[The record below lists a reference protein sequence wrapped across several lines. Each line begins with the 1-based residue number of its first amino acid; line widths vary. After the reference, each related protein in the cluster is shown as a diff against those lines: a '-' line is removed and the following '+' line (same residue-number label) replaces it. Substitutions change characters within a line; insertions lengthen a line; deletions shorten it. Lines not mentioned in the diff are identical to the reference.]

1 MKSPYIA
8 KGPVLLMKKTG
19 LKLFLSFLITALA
32 YSTPAQAS
40 PEGILDKKITLIAD
54 QKEMRDV
61 LKEIS
66 RMVEVKFVY
75 SSQKVP
81 VRKKVSVL
89 ATNQSVKDVLDRLL
103 DPLNLIYYVSGNQV
117 VLMQKTDREEMM
129 VKLNDMVN
137 NGPSNQGAYYFKPIT
152 GKVTND
158 KGEALQGVSVVVK
171 GTSRGTVTNAEGV
184 FTLEAEPGETLE
196 FSMVGYTA
204 YSVKVGAEA
213 NVTVSLQPD
222 ISNLGELV
230 VIGYGTQKRRA
241 VTGAVS
247 TVTGKTLNELPVIS
261 VQQAL
266 QGRVAG
272 LQVTNNG
279 SPGTEPIVRIRGIS
293 SISFASGPLY
303 IIDGFPTGDM
313 STVDVRDIE
322 SVDVLKDAS
331 AAAIYGS
338 RATSGVIMITT
349 RRGRRDGKVKVTLD
363 SYIGTQK
370 TTKRLDLLN
379 TAEYLQY
386 ERAINGAAGIA
397 KPGRL
402 EQANFNQPI
411 YNGTSQTYAQTNT
424 DWQDAYF
431 REGMITQHNIGLSAG
446 NEVSRF
452 YGSAGYLK
460 QEGIAPAVNF
470 ERFNFRLNSE
480 HQISQRFTFGQ
491 NLYMGYSNQGYDNN
505 EQQARTNLVNVIRQL
520 PYMPVYDPNTT
531 SGFRSANNSFDGADP
546 TNPVLDAEVRNPGNR
561 KTLKVLGTAF
571 LEVKFTDW
579 LKFRSIFGVDYANTL
594 DYRFSPIFESG
605 GAVNGSSATVASI
618 TNNRSISTVKLFTE
632 QLTFNKSFGDHN
644 VNFIAVYEQ
653 QGQVFLQENASGN
666 QSSNELRV
674 LNNAS
679 NIALSTT
686 RNENLIMSFIGRL
699 NYDFNDKYLVS
710 VAVRRDGLSVWA
722 PGKKWATFPS
732 ASLGW
737 RIDQEKFMERFKN
750 VSELKLRVG
759 YGITGLNGTVLGNYP
774 WQVSVDGNNT
784 IYPFNNSTTGSITT
798 YGSSINSLGNKDLEW
813 ELTKQ
818 MNVGLDAGFLRNKIT
833 VSAEYFKRQTDNL
846 ILRVP
851 IPPSLGYTNATVLQN
866 IADMQNTGFE
876 LQIGYNERSKEFKWN
891 VSGNISFIKNKVN
904 ELAPSVKGIE
914 AGADQDFGS
923 YNITRTAPGQAIQSF
938 YGWIIDGIFQTSAE
952 VTNSPF
958 QKAATAPGD
967 LKFRDINKDNV
978 IDENDRVFLG
988 SYLPKFTY
996 GLNYGASYKNFDL
1009 SLFFQGVQGNKIF
1022 NASRIIS
1029 EGMVRLFGSS
1039 TEVLKAWTPT
1049 NTNTSVPRA
1058 ISGDPNQNARPSG
1071 RWLEDGSFLRLKNLA
1086 IGYSIPESSLQN
1098 LTKGA
1103 VSSFRVYVSSQ
1114 NLFTFTKYKGYDPEV
1129 GNRTP
1134 GTSLTYGIDF
1144 AVYPQPRSFQVGVQV
1159 GF

>member
-8 KGPVLLMKKTG
+8 KGPVLLLKKTG
-19 LKLFLSFLITALA
+19 LKLFLSFLITTLA
-32 YSTPAQAS
+32 YSMPAQAS
-40 PEGILDKKITLIAD
+40 PDGILDKKITLIAD
-54 QKEMRDV
+54 QREMRDI

-66 RMVEVKFVY
+66 RMVEIKFVY

-81 VRKKVSVL
+81 VRKKMSVQ
-89 ATNQSVKDVLDRLL
+89 ATNQAVKDVLDRLL

-117 VLMQKTDREEMM
+117 VLMQKSDREEMM
-129 VKLNDMVN
+129 VKLNDMAN
-137 NGPSNQGAYYFKPIT
+137 NGPSNSAAYFKPIT

-171 GTSRGTVTNAEGV
+171 GTSRGTVTNAEGG
-184 FTLEAEPGETLE
+184 FSIEAETGETLE
-196 FSMVGYTA
+196 FSMVGYA
-204 YSVKVGAEA
+204 AFSLKVGTESTVA
-213 NVTVSLQPD
+213 VSLQPD

-247 TVTGKTLNELPVIS
+247 TVTGKTLNELPVVS

-349 RRGRRDGKVKVTLD
+349 RKGRRDGKVKVTLD

-379 TAEYLQY
+379 TNEYLAY
-386 ERAINGAAGIA
+386 ERAVNGAAGIA

-402 EQANFNQPI
+402 ESANFNLPI

-446 NEVSRF
+446 NDVSRF

-480 HQISQRFTFGQ
+480 HQISQRFSFGQ
-491 NLYMGYSNQGYDNN
+491 NLYMGYSDQGYDNN

-520 PYMPVYDPNTT
+520 PYMPVYDPTT
-531 SGFRSANNSFDGADP
+531 SSGFRSANNSFDGADP

-561 KTLKVLGTAF
+561 RTLKVLGTAF

-579 LKFRSIFGVDYANTL
+579 LRFRSIFGVDYANTL

-605 GAVNGSSATVASI
+605 GAVNGGSATVATI

-699 NYDFNDKYLVS
+699 NYDYNDKYLVS

-737 RIDQEKFMERFKN
+737 RIDQEKFMESLKD

-784 IYPFNNSTTGSITT
+784 IYPFNNNNAGSGTT

-851 IPPSLGYTNATVLQN
+851 IPPSLGFTNATVLQN
-866 IADMQNTGFE
+866 IANMQNTGFE
-876 LQIGYNERSKEFKWN
+876 LQIGYNQRSKEFKWN
-891 VSGNISFIKNKVN
+891 VSGNISFIKNKVL

-914 AGADQDFGS
+914 AGGDQDFGS
-923 YNITRTAPGQAIQSF
+923 YNITRTEVGQPIQSF
-938 YGWIIDGIFQTSAE
+938 YGWIIEGIFQNATE
-952 VTNSPF
+952 VANSPF
-958 QKAATAPGD
+958 QKAATAAGD

-996 GLNYGASYKNFDL
+996 GLNYSASYKNFDL
-1009 SLFFQGVQGNKIF
+1009 TLFFQGVQGNKIF

-1071 RWLEDGSFLRLKNLA
+1071 RWLEDGSFVRLKNLA
-1086 IGYSIPESSLQN
+1086 IGYSIPEASLQN
-1098 LTKGA
+1098 MTKGA

-1114 NLFTFTKYKGYDPEV
+1114 NLFTLTKYKGYDPEV

-1134 GTSLTYGIDF
+1134 GTSLTYGIDY